1 MTRRKRPSASEPPPA
16 AAPPEPA
23 EQAVTPAPG
32 SAARIRAAIDP
43 PRAGGEAP
51 LQAGNGA
58 GGNGAGSNGAGGNG
72 AGGNG
77 AGGNGAVP
85 SRGGYFLE
93 TDLAW
98 GATAPELP
106 WPDAKRGVAL
116 PLLRES
122 VTGKP
127 RLDVSEIFRDK
138 NVMLI
143 GSTGFVGK
151 VALSMLLHRY
161 PEVGRVYCLVRPG
174 AGNTADERFY
184 KKVAASEVFDPVRE
198 VHGDDFEPFL
208 RSKIIAVPG
217 DIGRPLCNFSDEQFA
232 DFERVGG
239 LHLIIN
245 SAGLVSF
252 APSLESALRIN
263 AMGAKN
269 VLDAARRAGARLCH
283 VSTCYVAGK
292 RDGDIWEDEPII
304 GYFPRS
310 VVNAAEP
317 NRRQVRRSHDADLLD
332 RDFDPAAEIAD
343 CQKMIDQA
351 RERSNDRQHI
361 SQFRERG
368 AAALRA
374 QRRDPDDENDLKLAV
389 ARERKI
395 WMNEVLTKL
404 GVERAEHWGW
414 TNTYTYTKSLGEQII
429 LSDPT
434 VTSTIVR
441 PAIVESSIRYPF
453 PGWNE
458 GFNTTAPLMY
468 LMLKGHRAVPMG
480 EDTALDVIPVDF
492 IASGMLLAAA
502 AVLAGEHEPVYQL
515 GSSDANRITSRRL
528 AELTGL
534 AVRQVHRDKAARGE
548 DEFKSRLRAR
558 LESGPVTHAYFERW
572 SAPMFKRVADRLI
585 AVIDEKLPRWG
596 APRLEAV
603 AERAR
608 DELEKIS
615 TFTGQ
620 IQNLIDLFKPFTTD
634 HDISFR
640 CDHIRALWARV
651 SPADQDKLLWAPHLI
666 DWRRYWLN
674 THFPGLQKWTFD
686 KLDEEFG
693 AKPKSVYTYKEL
705 VELFEAAVKLHRNRT
720 ALRLIRKRSGSV
732 PLAYT
737 YGQIGEMARKG
748 AEALRRRGVA
758 AGDRVVV
765 MSENR
770 PEWGIAYFA
779 ILLAGATAVPLDR
792 ELSLQ
797 EVENLARAS
806 HAKAMVLSRK
816 VAERLASE
824 AEIALPET
832 ARGES
837 ESADAEVVWSP
848 AHPAFAA
855 WLARKLAGQLGDGP
869 IDVLAFDE
877 LWIEPDVVFVDPLRV
892 RSQDPP
898 GGEVAGVPAPP
909 IRGDS
914 LASLIF
920 TSGTTGTPKGVMLT
934 HKNLT
939 SMVSKLSSLFALY
952 KHDKLLSVLPL
963 HHTLEFSAGF
973 LMPLMHGASIDYLE
987 ELDADSLASAL
998 EDQGI
1003 TGMVGVPALFQ
1014 LLERKIYKNVSDAG
1028 VLIEKAFDSIVDLN
1042 RSLRDKLPWDIGAGK
1057 LLFYPVHR
1065 KLGGRMRLLI
1075 TGGSALPADTLQ
1087 SFRGLGFN
1095 LYEGYGM
1102 TESSP
1107 VLTVTRPGDKVVA
1120 GSVGRALPGIDV
1132 RIDRP
1137 DASGVG
1143 EVIAKGPNV
1152 MTGYFENPEATA
1164 QTLQDG
1170 WLHTGDLGR
1179 IDDDGNLFIVGRK
1192 KEMILGASGEN
1203 VYPDELEELY
1213 RDSKYIKELSVVG
1226 LPGEGGHETVA
1237 ALIVPDYEQGEGERR
1252 LSREVVREAVRDHVK
1267 KVGKGQ
1273 PLYKR
1278 LKVVH
1283 LWDHDLPK
1291 TASRKVLRRDVV
1303 KELQRLERA
1312 ARGGA
1317 EIKKL
1322 EAAAGAGAG
1331 DGASWLYDLLA
1342 EVSQGK
1348 RSQITAETRLDQI
1361 GFDSLM
1367 FTELA
1372 VALEAAGVNLPDPQ
1386 ELLALET
1393 VAEVEQLIA
1402 RLGARSRTEKPRRDR
1417 LAREK
1422 AAEDRK
1428 AADDDIDVPRPLV
1441 ALGRRALRGGMKAL
1455 YHRVLETSVYGSSQV
1470 PPFGGYIVCANH
1482 ASHLDTGLIKYA
1494 LGEQGEALVALAARD
1509 YFFDDP
1515 VRRMYFENFT
1525 NLVPMERHGS
1535 LRESLRLAGEVIR
1548 DGYILLIF
1556 PEGTRSDTGVMTD
1569 FKPSLGYLAMTNQC
1583 GILPMYLSG
1592 THDAMPKGRYLP
1604 KRGERVAAYVAPFIP
1619 YRDVVALA
1627 GKGSRSEQYRNITYH
1642 VESVIRRLAP
1652 EDRAW
1657 TLGDAGTMPLAEYL
1671 QSLGAAEAA
1680 PAEDEAR
1687 D

>member
-1 MTRRKRPSASEPPPA
+1 MTEHDRS
-16 AAPPEPA
+16 
-23 EQAVTPAPG
+23 G
-32 SAARIRAAIDP
+32 
-43 PRAGGEAP
+43 
-51 LQAGNGA
+51 
-58 GGNGAGSNGAGGNG
+58 GGNGHRTGNG
-72 AGGNG
+72 SSG
-77 AGGNGAVP
+77 
-85 SRGGYFLE
+85 RGGYFLE

-98 GATAPELP
+98 GATATSPP
-106 WPDAKRGVAL
+106 WPDARRGVAL
-116 PLLRES
+116 PPLREPA
-122 VTGKP
+122 TGQP
-127 RLDVSEIFRDK
+127 RLDVAAIFRGK

-184 KKVAASEVFDPVRE
+184 KKVASSEVFDPVRE
-198 VHGDDFEPFL
+198 VHGDGFEDFL
-208 RSKIIAVPG
+208 RTKIVAVPG
-217 DIGRPLCNFSDEQFA
+217 DIGRPLCNFTDEQFA
-232 DFERVGG
+232 EFDRAGG
-239 LHLIIN
+239 IHVIIN

-263 AMGAKN
+263 SMGAKN
-269 VLDAARRAGARLCH
+269 VLDAARKAGARLCH

-292 RDGDIWEDEPII
+292 RDGDVWEDEPVV
-304 GYFPRS
+304 GYFPRAEARS
-310 VVNAAEP
+310 AASSGLSAGKRPPGMSEL
-317 NRRQVRRSHDADLLD
+317 VD

-361 SQFRERG
+361 SQFREKG
-368 AAALRA
+368 AAALRE
-374 QRRDPDDENDLKLAV
+374 QRRDPDDENDLKIAV

-404 GVERAEHWGW
+404 GMERAQHWGW

-429 LSDPT
+429 LSDRT
-434 VTSTIVR
+434 VPCTIVR
-441 PAIVESSIRYPF
+441 PAIVESAIRYPF

-468 LMLKGHRAVPMG
+468 LMLKGHRSVPMG

-502 AVLAGEHEPVYQL
+502 AVLAGEHEPIYQL
-515 GSSDANRITSRRL
+515 GSSDVNRITSKRL
-528 AELTGL
+528 TELTGL
-534 AVRQVHRDKAARGE
+534 AVRQVYRDKADRGE
-548 DEFKSRLRAR
+548 DKLRSRLRAR
-558 LESGPVTHAYFERW
+558 LESRPVSYDHFERW
-572 SAPMFKRVADRLI
+572 SAPMFKRIADRLI
-585 AVIDEKLPRWG
+585 ETIDDRLPKWG
-596 APRLEAV
+596 APRLEAF

-608 DELEKIS
+608 DELEKVS

-620 IQNLIDLFKPFTTD
+620 VQGLIELFKPFTTD

-651 SPADQDKLLWAPHLI
+651 SAADQDRLLWAPHLV
-666 DWRRYWLN
+666 DWRKYWLD

-693 AKPKSVYTYKEL
+693 AKPKSVYTYKSL
-705 VELFEAAVKLHRNRT
+705 VELFEAAIKLHRNRT
-720 ALRLIRKRSGSV
+720 ALRLIRKDDAEPVSYS
-732 PLAYT
+732 
-737 YGQIGEMARKG
+737 YGQVGEMAWQG
-748 AEALRRRGVA
+748 AGVLRQLGIG
-758 AGDRVVV
+758 AGDRVVL

-770 PEWGIAYFA
+770 PEWGISYFA

-792 ELSLQ
+792 ELSLP
-797 EVENLARAS
+797 ELLNLARVS
-806 HAKAMVLSRK
+806 RAKALVLSRK
-816 VAERLASE
+816 VVERLAGE
-824 AEIALPET
+824 AEIAVPLDDDDD
-832 ARGES
+832 
-837 ESADAEVVWSP
+837 ADANNDAVWSP
-848 AHPAFAA
+848 AHPAFAS
-855 WLARKLAGQLGDGP
+855 WLATRPQS
-869 IDVLAFDE
+869 IDARVLAFDE
-877 LWIEPDVVFVDPLRV
+877 LLTEPDVSVGAVYPDV
-892 RSQDPP
+892 K
-898 GGEVAGVPAPP
+898 
-909 IRGDS
+909 GDV

-939 SMVSKLSSLFALY
+939 SMVSKLSSLFTLY

-973 LMPLMHGASIDYLE
+973 LMPIMHGASVDYLE
-987 ELDADSLASAL
+987 ELEADSLARAL
-998 EDQGI
+998 EDQGV

-1042 RSLRDKLPWDIGAGK
+1042 RSLRDKLPWDVGAGK

-1075 TGGSALPADTLQ
+1075 TGGSALPPDTLKA
-1087 SFRGLGFN
+1087 FRGLGFN

-1107 VLTVTRPGDKVVA
+1107 VLTVTRPGDKIVA

-1132 RIDRP
+1132 RIDHP
-1137 DASGVG
+1137 DPSGVG

-1152 MTGYFENPEATA
+1152 MTGYFENPDATA
-1164 QTLQDG
+1164 QTLQNG

-1192 KEMILGASGEN
+1192 KEMILGPSGEN

-1213 RDSKYIKELSVVG
+1213 RDSKYIKEMSVVG
-1226 LPGEGGHETVA
+1226 LPVAGEVGHETVA
-1237 ALIVPDYEQGEGERR
+1237 ALIVPAYDQGDGEHRPT
-1252 LSREVVREAVRDHVK
+1252 REAVREAVREHVK
-1267 KVGKGQ
+1267 KIGKGL

-1278 LKVVH
+1278 LKIVH

-1291 TASRKVLRRDVV
+1291 TASRKVRRRDVIQ
-1303 KELQRLERA
+1303 ELQRLDRA

-1317 EIKKL
+1317 ELKKL
-1322 EAAAGAGAG
+1322 EGTTASAGT
-1331 DGASWLYDLLA
+1331 WLLDLLA
-1342 EVSQGK
+1342 DVSQKG
-1348 RSQITAETRLDQI
+1348 RGTITSETRLEDL

-1386 ELLALET
+1386 ELQTVGT
-1393 VAEVEQLIA
+1393 VAEVEQLVA
-1402 RLGARSRTEKPRRDR
+1402 RVGARTRSEKPRRDR

-1422 AAEDRK
+1422 AAEDK
-1428 AADDDIDVPRPLV
+1428 KQDDDIDVPRPLV

-1455 YHRVLETSVYGSSQV
+1455 YQRVLETHVHGAAQV

-1494 LGEQGEALVALAARD
+1494 LGDQGEALVALAARD

-1556 PEGTRSDTGVMTD
+1556 PEGTRSETGIMTD
-1569 FKPSLGYLAMTNQC
+1569 FKPSLGYLAMTNKC
-1583 GILPMYLSG
+1583 GILPIYLSG
-1592 THDAMPKGRYLP
+1592 THEAMPKGRYLP
-1604 KRGERVAAYVAPFIP
+1604 RRGERVAAHVGPFVP
-1619 YRDVVALA
+1619 YSQVVALA
-1627 GKGSRSEQYRNITYH
+1627 GQRSRSEQYRAITYH
-1642 VESVIRRLAP
+1642 VEGVIRRLAP
-1652 EDRAW
+1652 RDQAW
-1657 TLGDAGTMPLAEYL
+1657 TLGDAGTMPMAEYL
-1671 QSLGAAEAA
+1671 QAHGQAAAI
-1680 PAEDEAR
+1680 EDEAR

>member
-1 MTRRKRPSASEPPPA
+1 MSEHNRSSGGEGPPA
-16 AAPPEPA
+16 TLVRGNPVGMAGHNGHRANGAAP
-23 EQAVTPAPG
+23 G
-32 SAARIRAAIDP
+32 
-43 PRAGGEAP
+43 
-51 LQAGNGA
+51 
-58 GGNGAGSNGAGGNG
+58 
-72 AGGNG
+72 
-77 AGGNGAVP
+77 
-85 SRGGYFLE
+85 RGGYFLE
-93 TDLAW
+93 TDLAY
-98 GATAPELP
+98 GATAPAPP
-106 WPDAKRGVAL
+106 WPDAKRGIPL
-116 PLLRES
+116 PPLREAKA

-127 RLDVSEIFRDK
+127 RLDVAEIFRNK

-184 KKVAASEVFDPVRE
+184 KKVAVSEVFNPVRE
-198 VHGDDFEPFL
+198 VHGEGFEDFL
-208 RSKIIAVPG
+208 RKKIVAVPG
-217 DIGRPLCNFSDEQFA
+217 DIGRPLCNFTDEQFA
-232 DFERVGG
+232 DFDRAGG
-239 LHLIIN
+239 LHVIIN

-269 VLDAARRAGARLCH
+269 VLDAARKAGARLCH

-292 RDGDIWEDEPII
+292 RDGDVWEDEPVV
-304 GYFPRS
+304 GYFPRGEFRGS
-310 VVNAAEP
+310 AST
-317 NRRQVRRSHDADLLD
+317 RQSAGKRPPGLKELVD

-361 SQFRERG
+361 SQFREKG
-368 AAALRA
+368 AEALRE
-374 QRRDPDDENDLKLAV
+374 QRRDPDDENDLKIAV

-395 WMNEVLTKL
+395 WMNDVLTKL
-404 GVERAEHWGW
+404 GMERAQHWGW

-429 LSDPT
+429 LSDRT
-434 VTSTIVR
+434 VPCTIVR
-441 PAIVESSIRYPF
+441 PAIVESAIRYPF

-480 EDTALDVIPVDF
+480 KDTALDVIPVDF
-492 IASGMLLAAA
+492 IASGMLLATA

-515 GSSDANRITSRRL
+515 GSSDVNRISSKRL
-528 AELTGL
+528 TELTGL
-534 AVRQVHRDKAARGE
+534 AVRQVYRDKADRGE
-548 DEFKSRLRAR
+548 DKLRSRLRAR
-558 LESGPVTHAYFERW
+558 LESGPVSYEYFERW
-572 SAPMFKRVADRLI
+572 SAPMFKRIADRLI
-585 AVIDEKLPRWG
+585 ATIDDKLPKWG
-596 APRLEAV
+596 APRLEAF

-620 IQNLIDLFKPFTTD
+620 VQDLIDLFKPFTTD
-634 HDISFR
+634 HDLSFR
-640 CDHIRALWARV
+640 CDHMRALWARV
-651 SPADQDKLLWAPHLI
+651 TPADQDKLLWAPHLI
-666 DWRRYWLN
+666 DWRKYWLD
-674 THFPGLQKWTFD
+674 THFPGLQRWTFD

-693 AKPKSVYTYKEL
+693 AKPKTVYTYKEI

-720 ALRLIRKRSGSV
+720 ALRLIRKDDNAE

-737 YGQIGEMARKG
+737 YGRVGEMAWQG
-748 AEALRRRGVA
+748 AGMLRQLGIG
-758 AGDRVVV
+758 AGDRVVL

-770 PEWGIAYFA
+770 PEWGISYFA

-792 ELSLQ
+792 ELSLV
-797 EVENLARAS
+797 EVVNLARVS
-806 HAKAMVLSRK
+806 RAKALVLSRK
-816 VAERLASE
+816 VAERLAGE
-824 AEIALPET
+824 AAIAVPIDPD
-832 ARGES
+832 GDG
-837 ESADAEVVWSP
+837 DAEVVWSP
-848 AHPAFAA
+848 AHPAFGS
-855 WLARKLAGQLGDGP
+855 WLAAQRQLDAR
-869 IDVLAFDE
+869 VLAFDE
-877 LWIEPDVVFVDPLRV
+877 LLTEPDVSVGAVYPDV
-892 RSQDPP
+892 K
-898 GGEVAGVPAPP
+898 
-909 IRGDS
+909 GDV

-939 SMVSKLSSLFALY
+939 SMVSKLSSLFTLY
-952 KHDKLLSVLPL
+952 QHDKLLSVLPL
-963 HHTLEFSAGF
+963 HHTFEFSAGF
-973 LMPLMHGASIDYLE
+973 LMPFMHGASIDYLE
-987 ELDADSLASAL
+987 ELDADTLARAL
-998 EDQGI
+998 EDQGV

-1028 VLIEKAFDSIVDLN
+1028 VLVEKAFDSIVDLN
-1042 RSLRDKLPWDIGAGK
+1042 RSLRDKLPWDLGAGK

-1075 TGGSALPADTLQ
+1075 TGGSALPPDTLKV
-1087 SFRGLGFN
+1087 FRGLGFN

-1132 RIDRP
+1132 RIDQP
-1137 DASGVG
+1137 DASGIG

-1152 MTGYFENPEATA
+1152 MSGYFENPDATA
-1164 QTLQDG
+1164 QTLQNG

-1179 IDDDGNLFIVGRK
+1179 IDADGNLFIVGRK
-1192 KEMILGASGEN
+1192 KEMILGPSGEN

-1213 RDSKYIKELSVVG
+1213 RDSKYIKEMSVVG
-1226 LPGEGGHETVA
+1226 LPGEAGHETVA
-1237 ALIVPDYEQGEGERR
+1237 ALIVPEYDQGDGEGRPG
-1252 LSREVVREAVRDHVK
+1252 REAVREAVRDHVK
-1267 KVGKGQ
+1267 KIGKGQ

-1278 LKVVH
+1278 LKIVH
-1283 LWDHDLPK
+1283 LWDHELPK
-1291 TASRKVLRRDVV
+1291 TASRKVRRRDVV
-1303 KELQRLERA
+1303 QELLRLERA
-1312 ARGGA
+1312 VKGGA
-1317 EIKKL
+1317 ELKKL
-1322 EAAAGAGAG
+1322 EGAAGAGAAAG
-1331 DGASWLYDLLA
+1331 EASRWIHDLLA
-1342 EVSQGK
+1342 DVAQKK
-1348 RSQITAETRLDQI
+1348 RGTITSDTRLEEL

-1386 ELLALET
+1386 ELQTLET
-1393 VAEVEQLIA
+1393 VADVEQLIA
-1402 RLGARSRTEKPRRDR
+1402 RAGARTRSEKPRRDR

-1428 AADDDIDVPRPLV
+1428 ADDDIDVPRPLV
-1441 ALGRRALRGGMKAL
+1441 ALGRRALRGGMTAL
-1455 YHRVLETSVYGSSQV
+1455 YQRVLETSIYGAAQV

-1494 LGEQGEALVALAARD
+1494 LGDQGEALVALAAKD
-1509 YFFDDP
+1509 YFFEDP

-1556 PEGTRSDTGVMTD
+1556 PEGTRSETGVMTD
-1569 FKPSLGYLAMTNQC
+1569 FKPSLGYLAMTNKC

-1592 THDAMPKGRYLP
+1592 THEAMPKGRYLP
-1604 KRGERVAAYVAPFIP
+1604 RRGERVAAYIGPFVP
-1619 YRDVVALA
+1619 YSQVLAL
-1627 GKGSRSEQYRNITYH
+1627 GGERSRSEQYRAITYH
-1642 VESVIRRLAP
+1642 VEGVIRRLAP
-1652 EDRAW
+1652 RDQAW
-1657 TLGDAGTMPLAEYL
+1657 TLGDAGTMPMAEYL
-1671 QSLGAAEAA
+1671 EAHGQAGAQ
-1680 PAEDEAR
+1680 PGEDEAR
-1687 D
+1687 E